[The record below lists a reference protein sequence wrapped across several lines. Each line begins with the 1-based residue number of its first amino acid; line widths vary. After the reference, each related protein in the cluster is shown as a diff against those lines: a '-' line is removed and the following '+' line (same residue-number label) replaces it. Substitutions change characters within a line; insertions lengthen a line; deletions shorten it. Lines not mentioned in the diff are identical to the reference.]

1 VFYEQLYDADDDV
14 FRLTAAILAAAVV
27 VYNVHVFWTI
37 SLYHDDTSP
46 TCDASDDNYF
56 MMHVFE
62 YLKLISYCVVPFV
75 IVLILNVCIIV
86 RLRQASPLQSCEAV
100 SVTSSTNTTPRH
112 SVVRRSR
119 RYFFADRLT
128 TTERLVPPNAVD
140 NEDPDSPNSPSRREV
155 MSKPWDSV
163 GHSGAHPG
171 RQHWFNSVLCHI
183 SSEKTVII
191 YIAFPGRRE
200 VMCWS
205 VEWSSKW
212 SSQTQLSSLR
222 TGWDETQVSS
232 WSS

>member
-1 VFYEQLYDADDDV
+1 VLNFWASLYVFYEQVNDADDNV
-14 FRLTAAILAAAVV
+14 FRLTAAILAVAVV

-75 IVLILNVCIIV
+75 IVLVLNVCIIV

-140 NEDPDSPNSPSRREV
+140 NEDQDSPNSPSRREV
-155 MSKPWDSV
+155 MSV
-163 GHSGAHPG
+163 VEGHMSGDVK
-171 RQHWFNSVLCHI
+171 VLGLHE
-183 SSEKTVII
+183 SQRSPPRLKTLV
-191 YIAFPGRRE
+191 
-200 VMCWS
+200 
-205 VEWSSKW
+205 
-212 SSQTQLSSLR
+212 
-222 TGWDETQVSS
+222 
-232 WSS
+232 